1 MNFLAHALL
10 AGDDGDLIAGQ
21 IAGDFVRGRLDR
33 QDLGALHAGVRM
45 HRALDVFTDAHPL
58 VVRSRKRL
66 AGPRRR
72 YAGIIVDVLYD
83 HFLARHWE
91 RYSAR
96 PLDRFSG
103 GVYRALE
110 CRHALLPARLQRFLP
125 YMIERDLL
133 GGIGGLQGLAE
144 SFARLDRRFSR
155 PTPLPDSHLALAP
168 LDAALEADFL
178 AFFPEAGAFAQQ
190 LIVAGEPTQAR
201 AAGVNGL

>member
-58 VVRSRKRL
+58 VVRSRGRL
-66 AGPRRR
+66 LGPRRR

-83 HFLARHWE
+83 HFLARHWA
-91 RYSAR
+91 RFCDRPLADFSAR
-96 PLDRFSG
+96 
-103 GVYRALE
+103 VYGELQSR
-110 CRHALLPARLQRFLP
+110 RDQLPERLQHFLP

-133 GGIGGLQGLAE
+133 GGIGAEAALAE
-144 SFARLDRRFSR
+144 SFTRLDRRFTR
-155 PTPLPDSHLALAP
+155 QTPLREAP
-168 LDAALEADFL
+168 AELSRHGRGLEADFL
-178 AFFPEAGAFAQQ
+178 DFFPEALDYAQQ
-190 LIVAGEPTQAR
+190 MVDFYQA
-201 AAGVNGL
+201 ADD